1 LRPRQSP
8 GQTGAMLRRPSATA
22 GPGLDQDPKAPGLE
36 PVAHTLPA
44 PRYGLA
50 NPVVAILLLAGFF
63 DGISGTPV
71 GGVLLA
77 SVGVALA
84 RSRVEELPAAVGE
97 VGEAARPRSLPV
109 PAWLVAVAVVGY
121 AILAAAPPRFSWLAT
136 LAVVL
141 PGTAVVVAARRPSSP
156 RRPIPAARPSGAVL
170 WAVVLIAIAIW
181 ELINLLLQPSFTTGS
196 WDHPTLSMLADPA
209 FATHAGRA
217 AGLAAWL
224 GAGWY
229 VMER

>member
-1 LRPRQSP
+1 
-8 GQTGAMLRRPSATA
+8 MFRRWSATA
-22 GPGLDQDPKAPGLE
+22 GPGPDQE
-36 PVAHTLPA
+36 PTSPESGVVARSLPA
-44 PRYGLA
+44 PRYGMA
-50 NPVVAILLLAGFF
+50 NPVVVILLLAGFF
-63 DGISGTPV
+63 DGISGNPV
-71 GGVLLA
+71 GGMLLA
-77 SVGVALA
+77 SVGVVLA
-84 RSRVEELPAAVGE
+84 RSRMEEGKDAGAE
-97 VGEAARPRSLPV
+97 EGEAARPRSFPV
-109 PAWLVAVAVVGY
+109 PAWMMAVAVAGY
-121 AILAAAPPRFSWLAT
+121 AVLAGAPARFSWLAT

-156 RRPIPAARPSGAVL
+156 RRRLPAARPSGAVL

-196 WDHPTLSMLADPA
+196 WDHPTLSTLADPA